1 MKRAILVAASLT
13 LSIGSAF
20 ADQGNGC
27 PTASLLMDADSPY
40 SCFKTGRTME
50 DQIPQLRGAAGPVRS
65 EETIYA
71 DCSTAWL
78 LASADDPVSCFKS
91 GGKLQ
96 N

>member
-20 ADQGNGC
+20 ADQSTGC
-27 PTASLLMDADSPY
+27 PTASLLMDADTPY
-40 SCFKTGRTME
+40 SCFKTGRMME
-50 DQIPQLRGAAGPVRS
+50 GDIPQPRGAAGPVKT

-78 LASADDPVSCFKS
+78 LSSADDPVSCFKS